1 MTTKTV
7 LITGASSGIGLEF
20 AHIFAQNKINLVLV
34 ARNHEKLKTL
44 AQELELKHKVKVSV
58 LPYDLSNYQNAEA
71 ISNWLGAQNINIQY
85 LINNAGFGELGS
97 FADSNWARQE
107 QMINL
112 NITALTYL
120 THLFLPAM
128 RQAGYGRILNV
139 ASTAAFQPGPGMA
152 VYFATKSFV
161 LHFSEA
167 INAELSGSGVTVTAL
182 CPGATESGF
191 ADAAN
196 AAESKL
202 FKGRKLPS
210 SREVAEFG
218 YKSMMKGKTVAV
230 HGIVNKSLI
239 AGIRLMP
246 RKLVVQVSKMIMS

>member
-44 AQELELKHKVKVSV
+44 AEELEAKHKVNVSV
-58 LPYDLSNYQNAEA
+58 LPFDLSNYQNAEA
-71 ISNWLGAQNINIQY
+71 IFKWLEAQKISIQY

-97 FADSNWARQE
+97 FADSKWARQE

-191 ADAAN
+191 ADAAK
-196 AAESKL
+196 ASESKL

-210 SREVAEFG
+210 SREVAVYG
-218 YKSMMKGKTVAV
+218 YKAMMKGKAVAV
-230 HGIVNKSLI
+230 HGLVNKSLI
-239 AGIRLMP
+239 VGIRLMP